1 MSRSITNRAR
11 RTYFNNPLVE
21 ETLKHLPA
29 ALEHPT
35 STAFRD
41 YLTQNLHHNSQS
53 TRLKAA
59 EYISA
64 RFAKDGAVNLDLARA
79 MRKFG
84 DSRVAREILYF
95 EYLQAIPLLQEIA
108 VRWLAALPESGGNR
122 QSLLAFLGPLLG
134 GRSTDKVAQSAVQ
147 TFKLLGRMRSPKLAH
162 YVPIW
167 SEPPL
172 EAFLYILA
180 RLFPERSM
188 VQIETFGGENSIR
201 AMLWPAP
208 CLSEL
213 LKAAERA
220 GHVSKIS
227 QLDQYHQFTLAGTGA
242 ERMRML
248 LGASRPIPP
257 GGDGVKA
264 PPPTARDIRPVVQ
277 LKEEAVPFVG
287 AEAVPGAVAAA
298 TATNPQNQLDLFDPP
313 ATAQASARRRKG
325 KHAR

>member
-1 MSRSITNRAR
+1 VTRPITNRAR

-29 ALEHPT
+29 ALEHPA

-41 YLTQNLHHNSQS
+41 YLGQNLHHNSQS

-64 RFAKDGAVNLDLARA
+64 RFAKDGAIDLDLARA
-79 MRKFG
+79 LKRFG
-84 DSRVAREILYF
+84 DSRIGREILYF

-108 VRWLAALPESGGNR
+108 VRWLAALPEAGGNR

-147 TFKLLGRMRSPKLAH
+147 TFKLLGRLRSPKLAH

-180 RLFPERSM
+180 RMFPERSM
-188 VQIETFGGENSIR
+188 VQVETFGGENTVR
-201 AMLWPAP
+201 AMLWPVP
-208 CLSEL
+208 CLPEL

-242 ERMRML
+242 ERMRLL
-248 LGASRPIPP
+248 LGGVEPVPAKASGLKPP
-257 GGDGVKA
+257 QQKV
-264 PPPTARDIRPVVQ
+264 PVRHPSTR
-277 LKEEAVPFVG
+277 LKEEPVAYVVG
-287 AEAVPGAVAAA
+287 EAGPAEEGGAPEGK
-298 TATNPQNQLDLFDPP
+298 PQNQLDLFGQP
-313 ATAQASARRRKG
+313 AGG
-325 KHAR
+325 KAATKRGKKSHAG